1 MMQKKRI
8 WKLSEANRQ
17 NLIKLIQDLDCQKN
31 WQVTIQ
37 ESNSKDQRTLDQ
49 NRRYWDLM
57 RHGGQF
63 LGYTSDE
70 LHLLCGWKF
79 QRQHKYVGNT
89 LIEYIQ
95 STTELDT
102 AQMAEYQNQ
111 IEYWLTQMGWSW
123 DD

>member
-1 MMQKKRI
+1 MQKKRI
-8 WKLSEANRQ
+8 WNLSENNRP
-17 NLIKLIQDLDCQKN
+17 NLLKLITELDCQKS

-37 ESNSKDQRTLDQ
+37 ESKAKDQRSLEQ
-49 NRRYWDLM
+49 NRRYWDIM
-57 RHGGQF
+57 RHAGQY

-79 QRQHKYVGNT
+79 LRQHKYVGNT
-89 LIEYIQ
+89 LVEYIE

-102 AQMAEYQNQ
+102 AQMANYQSQ

>member
-17 NLIKLIQDLDCQKN
+17 NLISLIQDLDCQKS
-31 WQVTIQ
+31 WQIIIQ
-37 ESNSKDQRTLDQ
+37 ESKDKDQRTLDQ

-57 RHGGQF
+57 RHGGNY
-63 LGYTSDE
+63 LGYTADE
-70 LHLLCGWKF
+70 LHLLMGYKF
-79 QRQHKYVGNT
+79 LRQHKYVGET
-89 LIEYIQ
+89 LVEYIQ

-102 AQMAEYQNQ
+102 AQMADYQNQ
-111 IEYWLTQMGWSW
+111 IEYWLTSMGWSW